1 MKISY
6 ENIGESN
13 RKEALNLHV
22 KKSQVG
28 TIETVEECLE
38 EADQLS
44 LWRPVIIKI
53 DDVAVAFAMY
63 GLWVDEGSEGR
74 LWLDRYFIDENY
86 QGRGY
91 GKIILEDLVNK
102 LKTEYP
108 VDKCYLSVYDTNLPA
123 INLYKKLGFV
133 FNGEKDIN
141 GELVMVKKMKEN

>member
-1 MKISY
+1 MEISY

-63 GLWVDEGSEGR
+63 GLW
-74 LWLDRYFIDENY
+74 I
-86 QGRGY
+86 
-91 GKIILEDLVNK
+91 
-102 LKTEYP
+102 
-108 VDKCYLSVYDTNLPA
+108 
-123 INLYKKLGFV
+123 
-133 FNGEKDIN
+133 
-141 GELVMVKKMKEN
+141 